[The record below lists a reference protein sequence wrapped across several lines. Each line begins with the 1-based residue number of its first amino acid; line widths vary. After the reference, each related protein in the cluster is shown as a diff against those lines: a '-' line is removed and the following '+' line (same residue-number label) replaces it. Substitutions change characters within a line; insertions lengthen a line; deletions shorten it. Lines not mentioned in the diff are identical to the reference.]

1 MIETERLI
9 LRRFQL
15 ADAAPLAAYRNDPDI
30 ARYQAWPSPLT
41 PEAATEQVR
50 TYRDQDPEQPG
61 WFQYAIE
68 AKDDHSLAGDL
79 GVLLHDNRMQAELG
93 ITLAPARHGSGYALE
108 TVQAALEHLFGQG
121 VHRVSAECDTRNVP
135 SVRLLKRA
143 GFQLEGERPEFTR
156 NINTGEWTDTLLFG
170 LLASRWR
177 EPTSRGA

>member
-1 MIETERLI
+1 MIETESLI

-15 ADAAPLAAYRNDPDI
+15 ADAASLAAYRNNPDI

-50 TYRDQDPEQPG
+50 KYSEQDPELPG

-68 AKDDHSLAGDL
+68 LKADHSLAGDL

-93 ITLAPARHGSGYALE
+93 GTLRPALHGSGYALE
-108 TVQAALEHLFGQG
+108 VMQAILEHLFDKGL
-121 VHRVSAECDTRNVP
+121 HRVSAECDARNTP
-135 SVRLLKRA
+135 SARLMERA
-143 GFQLEGERPEFTR
+143 GFQLEGRRPEFTR

-170 LLASRWR
+170 LLASRWKAR
-177 EPTSRGA
+177 RAGCR